1 MRIFNFLIT
10 GYFIVIIGL
19 FFFSF
24 TQVDLGLTLTEWSIW
39 QVFQKFF
46 QTIGYFNRPF
56 ATGWYVT
63 LLFFLSIF
71 YAVFLFL
78 AHKKTITNSQSYIV
92 VGVTSFIL
100 FFAYNAFS
108 YDLFNYIFDAKIYTY
123 YHQNPY
129 EHNALEY
136 NGDPMLGFMHWT
148 HRKYPYGLTWLAAT
162 IPLSYLGL
170 GVLLPTIML
179 FKSIAFAS
187 YLGTAWYIKKILQ
200 KISPQNQLFG
210 LLFFSLNPLV
220 MVEALVSAHN
230 DIFMLFLAVWSLY
243 LLLEKKY
250 IFSLLIIA
258 LSIGVK
264 FATVFLLPVYFVVGF
279 YSFKGKKIRW
289 DLVFLACVISMVV
302 AVLAASIRTNFQPW
316 YLLYVLPFTALL
328 AKKYFVLIPGIIISL
343 FALFEYIPFFYL
355 GNWDPPVPTL
365 LSTIRLVGIGLS
377 IFLAVMWFLRN
388 RFFVKS

>member
-148 HRKYPYGLTWLAAT
+148 HRKYPYGLTWLATT

-279 YSFKGKKIRW
+279 YSFNGKKIRW

-355 GNWDPPVPTL
+355 GNWNPPVPTL